1 MSSDR
6 DNQVEATSTVAADR
20 KVFVSSD
27 YNAEEFESYRAL
39 SKAAVVSAGF
49 SIIGL
54 LGFVFVQLLL
64 VAVIGFI
71 FAFIGFVNLRRYR
84 NELTGTKLALFG
96 AVISVVTLVFGTSMH
111 AYIYATEVP
120 EGYERISWHELR
132 GEQSRPVN
140 SFAMQIK
147 DKPIFIKG
155 YVHPGVDGFGEVKNF
170 VLVPDMKTCCFGGQP
185 KPWDMIEVTLAEN
198 CSNIK
203 YSRRKRGLWGVFRV
217 GPAAGQKI
225 GTVQPGFYQMTADD
239 LR

>member
-6 DNQVEATSTVAADR
+6 DNQAESVSSAADVR
-20 KVFVSSD
+20 VFGYAD
-27 YNAEEFESYRAL
+27 YDSEQFESYRAL

-54 LGFVFVQLLL
+54 LAFLFVQLLIL
-64 VAVIGFI
+64 PVLGFT
-71 FAFIGFVNLRRYR
+71 FALIAFVNLRRYR
-84 NELTGTKLALFG
+84 NELTGKWM
-96 AVISVVTLVFGTSMH
+96 AVTGVVLSAVTVVFGSSIH
-111 AYIYATEVP
+111 AYVYATEVP
-120 EGYERISWHELR
+120 EGYERVNWYELR
-132 GEQSRPVN
+132 GQESQPVN
-140 SFAMQIK
+140 LFAMQMK

-155 YVHPGVDGFGEVKNF
+155 YVHPGVEGFGEVKNF

-185 KPWDMIEVTLAEN
+185 KPWDMIEITLAEN
-198 CSNIK
+198 CSKVK

-225 GTVQPGFYQMTADD
+225 GTVQPGFYQMTAED

>member
-96 AVISVVTLVFGTSMH
+96 AVVSVVTLVFGTSMH

>member
-1 MSSDR
+1 
-6 DNQVEATSTVAADR
+6 
-20 KVFVSSD
+20 
-27 YNAEEFESYRAL
+27 
-39 SKAAVVSAGF
+39 
-49 SIIGL
+49 
-54 LGFVFVQLLL
+54 
-64 VAVIGFI
+64 
-71 FAFIGFVNLRRYR
+71 
-84 NELTGTKLALFG
+84 
-96 AVISVVTLVFGTSMH
+96 MH
-111 AYIYATEVP
+111 AYIYTTEVP
-120 EGYERISWHELR
+120 EGYERISWYELR
-132 GEQSRPVN
+132 GEERRPVN

>member
-54 LGFVFVQLLL
+54 LGFVFVQLLV
-64 VAVIGFI
+64 VAVVGFI

-96 AVISVVTLVFGTSMH
+96 AVVSVVTLVFGTSMH

-120 EGYERISWHELR
+120 EGYERISWYELR

>member
-64 VAVIGFI
+64 VAVVGFI

-120 EGYERISWHELR
+120 EGYERVSWYELR

>member
-6 DNQVEATSTVAADR
+6 DNQVEATSTVTADR
-20 KVFVSSD
+20 KVFASSD
-27 YNAEEFESYRAL
+27 YNAEEFEAYRAL

-64 VAVIGFI
+64 VSAVGSI
-71 FAFIGFVNLRRYR
+71 FAFIAFVNLRRYR
-84 NELTGTKLALFG
+84 NELTGTKMALLG
-96 AVISVVTLVFGTSMH
+96 AVVSVVTLVFGTSMH
-111 AYIYATEVP
+111 AYIYTTEVP
-120 EGYERISWHELR
+120 EGYERISWYELR
-132 GEQSRPVN
+132 GEERRPVN

>member
-120 EGYERISWHELR
+120 EGYERVSWYELR

-147 DKPIFIKG
+147 
-155 YVHPGVDGFGEVKNF
+155 
-170 VLVPDMKTCCFGGQP
+170 
-185 KPWDMIEVTLAEN
+185 
-198 CSNIK
+198 
-203 YSRRKRGLWGVFRV
+203 
-217 GPAAGQKI
+217 
-225 GTVQPGFYQMTADD
+225 
-239 LR
+239 

>member
-120 EGYERISWHELR
+120 EGYERVSWYELR

>member
-96 AVISVVTLVFGTSMH
+96 AVVSVVTLVFGTSMH

-120 EGYERISWHELR
+120 EGYERISWYELR